1 MAKETITGAEFIARF
16 IDKYCFQQ
24 VFLVTGGACAFI
36 VDALG
41 QNKNLNYK
49 NGYKDND
56 KDKDTEKIDD
66 KSNYITDNYN
76 KNDKEQLLNE

>member
-41 QNKNLNYK
+41 HNKNLYYVCFQHEQSAAMAADAMWRT
-49 NGYKDND
+49 NGGNS
-56 KDKDTEKIDD
+56 I
-66 KSNYITDNYN
+66 N
-76 KNDKEQLLNE
+76 KWAGCD